1 MKDAL
6 SEHIQTTA
14 SAISSGWPMRFMG
27 TFAIT
32 ASSRVCTTSS
42 VIGVVT

>member
-1 MKDAL
+1 MNDAL

-14 SAISSGWPMRFMG
+14 SAISSGTPMRFIG

-32 ASSRVCTTSS
+32 SSSRVLTISS
-42 VIGVVT
+42 VIGVVM